1 MTSSVAMLQLACAV
15 LVLGLP
21 LGIAVVA
28 PPVRSARFPVLA
40 SSAAAALAV
49 PAWAALLGLAPDL
62 PARLL
67 DAALLGGV
75 AFVLARAAAARIGG
89 LGAGLFAGLT
99 GAALLAPLLLLLVG
113 IVPGVLQAILGTV
126 DFAGVLATHVAG
138 AVALLVMHV
147 LAARSSDRVPGA
159 PGGSSPAR
167 TALAVGLVAIA
178 ATGWMLGAERL
189 ITEAS
194 GRIAVNAGAGALL
207 GAGVWL
213 LIAVLAGRERP
224 AGGAVLG
231 ALLGWGA
238 VGAGAPYLSPMAV
251 AAAVVLGVSAGAA
264 IVLRR
269 RAGASASRR
278 SAVAMIVAVA
288 VGGIVTALLADGF
301 GLAATGSI
309 AGVVAHLGAVIVTTA
324 LVAPIAATISAVTL
338 VVSRRPFRW
347 AIPDSN

>member
-1 MTSSVAMLQLACAV
+1 MTSSDAVLQLACTV

-21 LGIAVVA
+21 IGIAVVA
-28 PPVRSARFPVLA
+28 TPMRAARLPLLA
-40 SSAAAALAV
+40 GSAAAALGV
-49 PAWAALLGLAPDL
+49 PVWAAALGLEPNL
-62 PARLL
+62 PARVL
-67 DAALLGGV
+67 DAALLAGI
-75 AFVLARAAAARIGG
+75 AFVLARAAAARIGDF
-89 LGAGLFAGLT
+89 GAGLFAGLT
-99 GAALLAPLLLLLVG
+99 GAGLLAPLLLLLVG
-113 IVPGVLQAILGTV
+113 IVPGVLQAILGSV

-138 AVALLVMHV
+138 AVALLVMHA
-147 LAARSSDRVPGA
+147 LASRFPDRVPGA
-159 PGGSSPAR
+159 SGGPSPAR
-167 TALAVGLVAIA
+167 TALAVALVAIA

-194 GRIAVNAGAGALL
+194 GRIALNSGAGALL

-213 LIAVLAGRERP
+213 LIAVLVGRERP

-238 VGAGAPYLSPMAV
+238 VGAGAPYLSPIAI

-269 RAGASASRR
+269 RTGASASAR

-288 VGGIVTALLADGF
+288 VGGVVTALLADGF

-309 AGVVAHLGAVIVTTA
+309 AGVVAQLGAVIVTTA
-324 LVAPIAATISAVTL
+324 LVAPIAAAISVVTL
-338 VVSRRPFRW
+338 AVSRKPFRW

>member
-1 MTSSVAMLQLACAV
+1 MTSSDAMLQLACAV
-15 LVLGLP
+15 LVLGMPIGIALVAAPIRAARLP
-21 LGIAVVA
+21 L
-28 PPVRSARFPVLA
+28 LA
-40 SSAAAALAV
+40 GSAAAALGV
-49 PAWAALLGLAPDL
+49 SVWAAALGLDPDL
-62 PARLL
+62 PARVL

-75 AFVLARAAAARIGG
+75 AFVLGRAAAARLGG

-99 GAALLAPLLLLLVG
+99 GATLLAPLLLLLVG

-126 DFAGVLATHVAG
+126 DFAGVLATHVAV
-138 AVALLVMHV
+138 AAALLIGQA
-147 LAARSSDRVPGA
+147 LAARPPDLGPGA
-159 PGGSSPAR
+159 SVGPSPAR
-167 TALAVGLVAIA
+167 TGLAVGLVAIA

-194 GRIAVNAGAGALL
+194 GRIALNAGAGAVL

-213 LIAVLAGRERP
+213 LIAVLAGRGRP

-269 RAGASASRR
+269 RAGASASAR

-309 AGVVAHLGAVIVTTA
+309 AGVVAHLGAVIVTIA
-324 LVAPIAATISAVTL
+324 LVAPIVATISAATL
-338 VVSRRPFRW
+338 VVSRKPFRW